1 MPRQPRI
8 HAPGLFHHVMA
19 RGIEGCDIFRDKTD
33 RENFLD
39 RLSGLLGQPNA
50 PRLYAWALL
59 SNHLHLLLEPT
70 DATLSTMMRR
80 LLTGHAVR
88 FNLRHKRQGHLFQN
102 RYKSLVVEEETYF
115 LELVRYIHLNPVR
128 AGAVASL
135 EELEHYPYTGHAAL
149 IGQRMRVEQ
158 EVEAVLSRF
167 SAIPSRAVAAY
178 RDFVA
183 DGIGQGK
190 RLELSH
196 GYGDKQTGRGGDARI
211 LGDKIFTE
219 EVLARQRLEKKQE
232 KITIEEILAQVSD
245 HTGITVDEILGASRN
260 RRASAVR
267 AQFFE
272 RAHKEAGATLTEL
285 GRMSGRTHVA
295 VIKAIRKRQVTDAET
310 KVT

>member
-39 RLSGLLGQPNA
+39 RLSGLLAQPNA

-59 SNHLHLLLEPT
+59 SNHLHLLLQPN
-70 DATLSTMMRR
+70 DMALSSMMRC

-88 FNLRHKRQGHLFQN
+88 FNLRHNRQGHLFQN
-102 RYKSLVVEEETYF
+102 RYKSLVVDEDSYF

-128 AGAVASL
+128 AGAVEGL
-135 EELEHYPYTGHAAL
+135 EQLEHYPYAGHAAL
-149 IGQRMRVEQ
+149 VGQRMQVRQ
-158 EVEAVLSRF
+158 EVDEVLSRF
-167 SAIPSRAVAAY
+167 SATPRRAVAAY

-190 RLELSH
+190 RLELGHAH
-196 GYGDKQTGRGGDARI
+196 GVNQTGGSGDARI
-211 LGDKIFTE
+211 LGDKAFTE
-219 EVLARQRLEKKQE
+219 AVLERQRVEKSQE
-232 KITIEEILAQVSD
+232 KITIEDILAQVSAC
-245 HTGITVDEILGASRN
+245 TGVSVAEILGAGRSRQ
-260 RRASAVR
+260 ASTAR

-295 VIKAIRKRQVTDAET
+295 VIKAIRKRQAIGNGT

>member
-1 MPRQPRI
+1 
-8 HAPGLFHHVMA
+8 MA

-39 RLSGLLGQPNA
+39 RLSDLLAQPNA

-59 SNHLHLLLEPT
+59 SNHLHLLLQPT
-70 DATLSTMMRR
+70 DTTLSSMMRC

-88 FNLRHKRQGHLFQN
+88 FNLRHNRQGHLFQN
-102 RYKSLVVEEETYF
+102 RYKSLVVDEETYF

-128 AGAVASL
+128 AGAVESL
-135 EELEHYPYTGHAAL
+135 EALEYYPYTGHAAL
-149 IGQRMRVEQ
+149 VGQRMRVRQ
-158 EVEAVLSRF
+158 EVDEVLSRF
-167 SAIPSRAVAAY
+167 SSTPRRAVAAY
-178 RDFVA
+178 RDFIA

-190 RLELSH
+190 RLEL
-196 GYGDKQTGRGGDARI
+196 GYTHDGVNQTGGGGDARI
-211 LGDKIFTE
+211 LGDKAFTDA
-219 EVLARQRLEKKQE
+219 VLARQRVEKSQE
-232 KITIEEILAQVSD
+232 KMTIEDILAQVSAC
-245 HTGITVDEILGASRN
+245 TGVRVNEILGASRN
-260 RRASAVR
+260 RRASAAR

-295 VIKAIRKRQVTDAET
+295 VLKAIRKRRAIGGGA